1 MDKYDAANDH
11 YCYQGTSVLKNKLNI
26 HDEHKL
32 ELAERDITNQTINNV
47 IYQSPPYDL
56 EDFKSIHS
64 TLFSNLYDWAGQIR
78 DVSISKGG
86 TVFCIY
92 SRIEPEANKL
102 FESLAIDNYLSGL
115 SRLNFSRKLAEYY
128 CEFNM
133 IHPFRE
139 GNGRVQRV
147 FFEHLALSGGYE
159 LDWQDVTKDEWVK
172 ANIDGVQVDYARM
185 EVIFNR
191 ILSE

>member
-11 YCYQGTSVLKNKLNI
+11 YCYQGTSVLENRLNI
-26 HDEHKL
+26 RDEHKL
-32 ELAERDITNQTINNV
+32 ELAERDITNETINN
-47 IYQSPPYDL
+47 ITYQTPPYDL
-56 EDFKSIHS
+56 ENFKSIHS
-64 TLFSNLYDWAGQIR
+64 TLFSDLYNWAGQIR
-78 DVSISKGG
+78 DVSIAKGG

-102 FESLAIDNYLSGL
+102 FTRLANDKWLSGL
-115 SRLNFSRKLAEYY
+115 SRLNFSKKLAEYY

-133 IHPFRE
+133 IHSFRE

-159 LDWQDVTKDEWVK
+159 LDWQDVTEDEWIQ

-185 EVIFNR
+185 EVIINR
-191 ILSE
+191 ILIE